1 MPRIPRFHTYN
12 PSTRIWLHLGWRD
25 LKIRYASTKIGPW
38 WSAANLFA
46 TIMGSSLA
54 VGLLSGKGALTQA
67 PRLAVGLSI
76 WTLISA
82 SLIEATSL
90 YEDDKSLL
98 LNTTITEKSLIYRLI
113 WRNFII
119 FAHNALVVILVFVIS
134 DNYLPFEIVYLVPIA
149 LLTSV
154 ALLYPIVLLAQSVYW
169 IPDLRAI
176 VPPFIQFCFF
186 LTPVLWELPTSGQ
199 RVVRLLVELNPAA
212 WFIHFSQGI
221 ILHNSIYWSYLAR
234 MLIFAGISILGLSLS
249 TTMMANVRKRL

>member
-1 MPRIPRFHTYN
+1 
-12 PSTRIWLHLGWRD
+12 
-25 LKIRYASTKIGPW
+25 
-38 WSAANLFA
+38 
-46 TIMGSSLA
+46 MGSSLA

-134 DNYLPFEIVYLVPIA
+134 GNYSPFEIVYLVPIA

-154 ALLYPIVLLAQSVYW
+154 ALLYPIVLFAQSVYW
-169 IPDLRAI
+169 MPDLRA
-176 VPPFIQFCFF
+176 VLPPFIQFCFF
-186 LTPVLWELPTSGQ
+186 LTPVLWEPPTSGPGK
-199 RVVRLLVELNPAA
+199 LLLELNPAA
-212 WFIHFSQGI
+212 WFLHFSQGI
-221 ILHNSIYWSYLAR
+221 ILHGSVYWSYLAR
-234 MLIFAGISILGLSLS
+234 MVIFTGISILGLSAS

>member
-1 MPRIPRFHTYN
+1 MPRIPRFHTNN

-25 LKIRYASTKIGPW
+25 LKIRYAATKIGPW

-54 VGLLSGKGALTQA
+54 VGLLSGKGVLTQA

-134 DNYLPFEIVYLVPIA
+134 GNYSLFEIVYLVPIA

-154 ALLYPIVLLAQSVYW
+154 ALLYPIVLFAQSVYW
-169 IPDLRAI
+169 MPDLRA
-176 VPPFIQFCFF
+176 VLPPFIQFCFF
-186 LTPVLWELPTSGQ
+186 LTPVLWEPPTSGPGK
-199 RVVRLLVELNPAA
+199 LLLELNPAA
-212 WFIHFSQGI
+212 WFLHFSQGI
-221 ILHNSIYWSYLAR
+221 ILHGSVYWSYLAR
-234 MLIFAGISILGLSLS
+234 MLIFVGISILGLSVS

>member
-1 MPRIPRFHTYN
+1 MPRIPRFHTNN
-12 PSTRIWLHLGWRD
+12 PSAHIWLHLGWRD
-25 LKIRYASTKIGPW
+25 LKIRYAATKIGPW

-98 LNTTITEKSLIYRLI
+98 LNTTISEKSLIYRLI

-134 DNYLPFEIVYLVPIA
+134 GNYPPFEIVYLVPIA

-154 ALLYPIVLLAQSVYW
+154 ALLYPIVLFAQSVYW
-169 IPDLRAI
+169 MPDLRA
-176 VPPFIQFCFF
+176 VLPPFIQFCFF
-186 LTPVLWELPTSGQ
+186 LTPVLWEPPTSGPGK
-199 RVVRLLVELNPAA
+199 LLLELNPAA
-212 WFIHFSQGI
+212 WFLHFSQGI

-234 MLIFAGISILGLSLS
+234 MFIFASISILGLSVS

>member
-1 MPRIPRFHTYN
+1 
-12 PSTRIWLHLGWRD
+12 
-25 LKIRYASTKIGPW
+25 
-38 WSAANLFA
+38 
-46 TIMGSSLA
+46 MGSSLA

-98 LNTTITEKSLIYRLI
+98 LNTTITDKSLIYRLI
-113 WRNFII
+113 WRNLII

-134 DNYLPFEIVYLVPIA
+134 GNYSPFEIVYLVPIA

-154 ALLYPIVLLAQSVYW
+154 ALLYPIVLFAQSVYW
-169 IPDLRAI
+169 MPDLRA
-176 VPPFIQFCFF
+176 VLPPFIQFCFF
-186 LTPVLWELPTSGQ
+186 LTPVLWEPPPSGPGK
-199 RVVRLLVELNPAA
+199 LLLELNPAA
-212 WFIHFSQGI
+212 WFLHFSQGI
-221 ILHNSIYWSYLAR
+221 ILHNSIYWSYFAR
-234 MLIFAGISILGLSLS
+234 MLIFAGISILGLSVS

>member
-98 LNTTITEKSLIYRLI
+98 LNTTIT
-113 WRNFII
+113 
-119 FAHNALVVILVFVIS
+119 
-134 DNYLPFEIVYLVPIA
+134 
-149 LLTSV
+149 
-154 ALLYPIVLLAQSVYW
+154 
-169 IPDLRAI
+169 
-176 VPPFIQFCFF
+176 
-186 LTPVLWELPTSGQ
+186 
-199 RVVRLLVELNPAA
+199 
-212 WFIHFSQGI
+212 
-221 ILHNSIYWSYLAR
+221 
-234 MLIFAGISILGLSLS
+234 
-249 TTMMANVRKRL
+249 

>member
-1 MPRIPRFHTYN
+1 MLRIPKFRTN
-12 PSTRIWLHLGWRD
+12 NQSARIWLHLGWRD
-25 LKIRYASTKIGPW
+25 LKIRYATTKIGPW

-46 TIMGSSLA
+46 TIMGGSLA
-54 VGLLSGKGALTQA
+54 VGLLSGKGALSQA

-82 SLIEATSL
+82 ALVEATSL

-98 LNTTITEKSLIYRLI
+98 LNTTITEKSLVYRLI

-119 FAHNALVVILVFVIS
+119 FAHNALVVIFVFVIS
-134 DNYLPFEIVYLVPIA
+134 GNYFPFEIVYLVPIA

-154 ALLYPIVLLAQSVYW
+154 ALLYPIVLFAQSVYW
-169 IPDLRAI
+169 MPDLRAI
-176 VPPFIQFCFF
+176 LPPFIQFCFF
-186 LTPVLWELPTSGQ
+186 LTPVLWEPPTSGPGK
-199 RVVRLLVELNPAA
+199 LLLELNPAA
-212 WFIHFSQGI
+212 WFLHFSQGI

-234 MLIFAGISILGLSLS
+234 MLIFAGISILGLLVS

>member
-1 MPRIPRFHTYN
+1 MPRIPRFHTNN

-25 LKIRYASTKIGPW
+25 LKIRYAATKIGPW
-38 WSAANLFA
+38 WSAANLLA

-82 SLIEATSL
+82 ILIEATSL

-119 FAHNALVVILVFVIS
+119 FAHNALVVLLVFVIS
-134 DNYLPFEIVYLVPIA
+134 GNYSPFEIVYLVPIS
-149 LLTSV
+149 LLTSI
-154 ALLYPIVLLAQSVYW
+154 ALLYPIVLFAQSVYW
-169 IPDLRAI
+169 LPDLRA
-176 VPPFIQFCFF
+176 VLPPFIQFCFF
-186 LTPVLWELPTSGQ
+186 LTPVLWEPPTSGPGK
-199 RVVRLLVELNPAA
+199 LLLELNPAA
-212 WFIHFSQGI
+212 WFLHFSQGI
-221 ILHNSIYWSYLAR
+221 ILHNSVYWSYLAR
-234 MLIFAGISILGLSLS
+234 MLIFAGISILGLSVS

>member
-1 MPRIPRFHTYN
+1 M
-12 PSTRIWLHLGWRD
+12 RIWLHLGWRD
-25 LKIRYASTKIGPW
+25 LRIRYAATKIGPW

-134 DNYLPFEIVYLVPIA
+134 GNYSPFEIIYLVPIA

-154 ALLYPIVLLAQSVYW
+154 ALLYPIVLFAQSVYW
-169 IPDLRAI
+169 MSDLRA
-176 VPPFIQFCFF
+176 VLPPFIQFCFF
-186 LTPVLWELPTSGQ
+186 LTPVLWEPATSGPGK
-199 RVVRLLVELNPAA
+199 LLLELNPAA
-212 WFIHFSQGI
+212 WFLHFSQGI
-221 ILHNSIYWSYLAR
+221 ILHNSVYWSYLAR
-234 MLIFAGISILGLSLS
+234 MFIFAGISILGLSVS

>member
-1 MPRIPRFHTYN
+1 MPRIPRFHTNN

-25 LKIRYASTKIGPW
+25 LKIQYAATKIGPW

-54 VGLLSGKGALTQA
+54 VGLLSGKGALTQS

-98 LNTTITEKSLIYRLI
+98 LNTTISEESLIYRLI

-134 DNYLPFEIVYLVPIA
+134 GNYSPFEIVYLVPIA

-154 ALLYPIVLLAQSVYW
+154 ALLYPIVLFAQSVYW
-169 IPDLRAI
+169 MPDLRA
-176 VPPFIQFCFF
+176 VLPPFIQFCFF
-186 LTPVLWELPTSGQ
+186 LTPVLWEPPTSGPGK
-199 RVVRLLVELNPAA
+199 LLLELNPAA
-212 WFIHFSQGI
+212 WFLHFSQGI
-221 ILHNSIYWSYLAR
+221 ILHNSVYWSYLAR
-234 MLIFAGISILGLSLS
+234 MLVFAGISILGLSVS

>member
-1 MPRIPRFHTYN
+1 MPRIPRFHTN
-12 PSTRIWLHLGWRD
+12 NQSMRIWLHLGWRD
-25 LKIRYASTKIGPW
+25 LKIRYAATKIGPW

-119 FAHNALVVILVFVIS
+119 FAHNALVVIVVFVIS
-134 DNYLPFEIVYLVPIA
+134 GNYSPFEIVYLVPIA

-154 ALLYPIVLLAQSVYW
+154 ALLYPIVLFAQSVYW
-169 IPDLRAI
+169 MPDLRA
-176 VPPFIQFCFF
+176 VLPPFIQFCFF
-186 LTPVLWELPTSGQ
+186 LTPVLWEPPTSGPGK
-199 RVVRLLVELNPAA
+199 LLLELNPAA
-212 WFIHFSQGI
+212 WFLHFSQGI
-221 ILHNSIYWSYLAR
+221 ILHNSVYWSYLAR
-234 MLIFAGISILGLSLS
+234 MLVFAGISIMGLSVS

>member
-1 MPRIPRFHTYN
+1 
-12 PSTRIWLHLGWRD
+12 
-25 LKIRYASTKIGPW
+25 
-38 WSAANLFA
+38 
-46 TIMGSSLA
+46 MGSSLA

-134 DNYLPFEIVYLVPIA
+134 GNYSPFEIVYLVPIA

-154 ALLYPIVLLAQSVYW
+154 ALLYPIVLFAQSVYW
-169 IPDLRAI
+169 MPDLRA
-176 VPPFIQFCFF
+176 VLPPFIPFSFF
-186 LTPVLWELPTSGQ
+186 LTPVLWEPPTSGPGK
-199 RVVRLLVELNPAA
+199 LLLELNPAA
-212 WFIHFSQGI
+212 WFLHFSQGI
-221 ILHNSIYWSYLAR
+221 ILHGSVYWSYLAR
-234 MLIFAGISILGLSLS
+234 MLIFVGISILGLSVS

>member
-1 MPRIPRFHTYN
+1 MPRIPRFHTN
-12 PSTRIWLHLGWRD
+12 SQSMRIWLHLGWRD
-25 LKIRYASTKIGPW
+25 LRIRYAATKIGPW

-134 DNYLPFEIVYLVPIA
+134 GNYSPFEIIYLVPIA

-154 ALLYPIVLLAQSVYW
+154 ALLYPIVLFAQSVYW
-169 IPDLRAI
+169 MPDLRA
-176 VPPFIQFCFF
+176 VLPPFIQFCFF
-186 LTPVLWELPTSGQ
+186 LTPVLWEPPTSGPGK
-199 RVVRLLVELNPAA
+199 LLLELNPAA
-212 WFIHFSQGI
+212 WFLHFSQGI
-221 ILHNSIYWSYLAR
+221 ILHNSVYWSYLAR
-234 MLIFAGISILGLSLS
+234 MLVFAGISILGLSVS
-249 TTMMANVRKRL
+249 TTLMANVRKRL

>member
-1 MPRIPRFHTYN
+1 MPRIPRFRTNN
-12 PSTRIWLHLGWRD
+12 PNTRIWLHLGWRD
-25 LKIRYASTKIGPW
+25 LKIRYAATKIGPW

-54 VGLLSGKGALTQA
+54 VGLLSGNGALTQA

-134 DNYLPFEIVYLVPIA
+134 GNY
-149 LLTSV
+149 SH
-154 ALLYPIVLLAQSVYW
+154 S
-169 IPDLRAI
+169 
-176 VPPFIQFCFF
+176 
-186 LTPVLWELPTSGQ
+186 
-199 RVVRLLVELNPAA
+199 RL
-212 WFIHFSQGI
+212 F
-221 ILHNSIYWSYLAR
+221 
-234 MLIFAGISILGLSLS
+234 
-249 TTMMANVRKRL
+249 T

>member
-1 MPRIPRFHTYN
+1 MPRIPRFHTDN

-234 MLIFAGISILGLSLS
+234 MLIFAGISILCLSLS

>member
-186 LTPVLWELPTSGQ
+186 LTPVLWELPTRGQ

-234 MLIFAGISILGLSLS
+234 MLIFAGISIWGLSLS

>member
-1 MPRIPRFHTYN
+1 MLRIPRFHTNN

-25 LKIRYASTKIGPW
+25 LRIRYAATKIGPW

-76 WTLISA
+76 WSLISA

-134 DNYLPFEIVYLVPIA
+134 GNYSPLEIVYLVPIA

-154 ALLYPIVLLAQSVYW
+154 ALLYPIVLFAQSVYW
-169 IPDLRAI
+169 MPDLRA
-176 VPPFIQFCFF
+176 VLPPFIQFCFF
-186 LTPVLWELPTSGQ
+186 LTPVLWEPPTSGPGK
-199 RVVRLLVELNPAA
+199 LLLELNPAA
-212 WFIHFSQGI
+212 WFLHFSQGI
-221 ILHNSIYWSYLAR
+221 ILHYSVYWSYLAR
-234 MLIFAGISILGLSLS
+234 MLIFAGISILGLSVS

>member
-1 MPRIPRFHTYN
+1 MPRIPRFHINN

-25 LKIRYASTKIGPW
+25 LKIRYAATKIGPW

-54 VGLLSGKGALTQA
+54 VGLLSGNGALTQA

-98 LNTTITEKSLIYRLI
+98 LNTTITEKSLVYRLI

-134 DNYLPFEIVYLVPIA
+134 GNYSPFEIVYLVPIA

-154 ALLYPIVLLAQSVYW
+154 ALLYPIVLFAQSVYW
-169 IPDLRAI
+169 MPDLRA
-176 VPPFIQFCFF
+176 VLPPFIQFCFF
-186 LTPVLWELPTSGQ
+186 LTPVLWEPPTSGPGK
-199 RVVRLLVELNPAA
+199 LLLELNPAA
-212 WFIHFSQGI
+212 WFLHFSQGI
-221 ILHNSIYWSYLAR
+221 ILHDSVYWSYLAR
-234 MLIFAGISILGLSLS
+234 MLIFVGISIVGLSVS